1 MGRRLELHAMLKTVP
16 GVAEVYF
23 QPPASGLK
31 YPCILYTRDRASEY
45 YANNLKYL
53 RYKGY
58 QITVM
63 DFDPDS
69 SIPDA
74 VSDLPKCSFV
84 RHFVA
89 DRLNHDIFTIFY

>member
-1 MGRRLELHAMLKTVP
+1 MNRRLELHAILKSIP
-16 GVAEVYF
+16 GVVEVYF

-31 YPCILYTRDRASEY
+31 YPCILYSRDRAAEE
-45 YANNLKYL
+45 YANNRKYF
-53 RYKGY
+53 RSKGY

-69 SIPDA
+69 PIPDA

-84 RHFVA
+84 RHFSA